1 MTDFLRNLGFSLL
14 GLFIMLVLLYGIFR
28 IAKRHGPSL
37 TRNIAGTAESLID
50 PGA

>member
-1 MTDFLRNLGFSLL
+1 MIDFLKNLGFSLL

-28 IAKRHGPSL
+28 LGKRHGPSL
-37 TRNIAGTAESLID
+37 TRNVAGVAESLID